1 LKGVKGI
8 LDDQGGGR
16 KVIKERACRIV
27 CLALAA
33 VLLVPP
39 WGVSSAC
46 DGKEPAPTT
55 PPLYER
61 IGGINNIAVLI
72 DDIIERAY
80 VNEVFKANPLI
91 EEAHKRFPKP
101 AYKYNAT
108 SLACMV
114 MGGPQQYTGRSLREA
129 HQHLRI
135 SQREWQ
141 ELIAI
146 FRDSMDSFNVPQ
158 KEQNEVIAIIEST
171 KGDIIA
177 PPAGAAAHR

>member
-1 LKGVKGI
+1 MN
-8 LDDQGGGR
+8 R
-16 KVIKERACRIV
+16 ERACRIA
-27 CLALAA
+27 CLALAT
-33 VLLVPP
+33 VLLVLP

-46 DGKEPAPTT
+46 DGQDPAPT
-55 PPLYER
+55 PSLYER
-61 IGGINNIAVLI
+61 IGGVNNIAVLI

-80 VNEVFKANPLI
+80 VNEVFKANPAI

-108 SLACMV
+108 ALACMV

-129 HQHLRI
+129 HQHLRV
-135 SQREWQ
+135 SEREWR

-146 FRDSMDSFNVPQ
+146 FRDSMNSFNVAQ

-171 KGDIIA
+171 KGDIVV
-177 PPAGAAAHR
+177 PSAGSAAHR